1 MQDDNR
7 EIQENLSDIDH
18 QSSSV
23 SGVSQSQSGHNPSQ
37 SDADNSEPS
46 VADLLAQAQ
55 NAFSNVSEERKL
67 EPIQNNAPTE

>member
-23 SGVSQSQSGHNPSQ
+23 SGVSQSGHNPSQ

-55 NAFSNVSEERKL
+55 NAFSNVSEEPKL